1 MKHRTSKSGKTL
13 KFALLSLIL
22 TVILCAIFALIVHFG
37 NIEES
42 MARTVVFGIMIFSV
56 LVGAFLLAKSKRRSG
71 LVNGLLMSVVYF
83 IVIMLISAILG
94 GKVFSLDSLSRFAV
108 LAAAGMLG
116 GIVGVNM

>member
-1 MKHRTSKSGKTL
+1 VKNRASRFSKTL
-13 KFALLSLIL
+13 KFAILSLIL
-22 TVILCAIFALIVHFG
+22 TVILCSIFALIVHFWH
-37 NIEES
+37 IEES
-42 MARTVVFGIMIFSV
+42 TAKTVVFGIMIFSV
-56 LVGAFLLAKSKRRSG
+56 LAGAFLLAKSRRRAG

-116 GIVGVNM
+116 GIAGVNM